1 MIRVGLK
8 GLAARPLR
16 TALTALAIV
25 LGVALVSAA
34 FTLTDTMRSAAGA
47 LSSSAYD
54 GTDAVVS
61 AELPFE
67 KGAESWTTRPTISAE
82 TLDRVREQPG
92 VDVAVGDVT
101 DSAQVLGADGK
112 PIGDGPYFG
121 VGFDART
128 PGSERL
134 TPFALREGHWAAGPG
149 EVVLDVATA
158 EEAGLALGDRVRIAV
173 RGGARE
179 FRLAGTTT
187 FGEVESLGA
196 ATTAVFDLRAA
207 QDLFDKRGRYD
218 SVLVAGDVRGLDAG
232 PGTQIDAAADHDR
245 FALSGLDTFI
255 GILRIVLVA
264 FGAIAVLVGAFT
276 IFNSLSIT
284 VAQRSRELGLLRLI
298 GASRRQVL
306 RSVLVEALALGVV
319 ASIVGVFAGL
329 GLAKLLDGVFSSVGM
344 ALPDAGTVFA
354 TRTVIVAL
362 AVGTV
367 ATVLAGLVPA
377 IRATRVAPV
386 TALREAADASARRGI
401 VARFV
406 AAAVGLVG
414 RPAQAVGGPAG
425 GLARRNATRNPGRT
439 LTTSLALVIGVALVT
454 LVTIVATGLKDSTTA
469 SLTDRIAASH
479 VVIGADGWSPIDP
492 EIDRALRGTPGV
504 DGVTS
509 LRTDG
514 ALAFGDEEGVNIVD
528 PGTVGRLFDF
538 DYQDGASTTLA
549 SLGADGAVVDEGWAT
564 EHRLGVG
571 ERFSITAPTGRELD
585 LVVRGVE
592 TSPVIDALGLG
603 PITIG
608 TAAADG
614 AFAGE
619 RNRWTLAQA
628 ADPAALRA
636 AVAAFPDAKVQTTAA
651 YAAEQAAVVD
661 DLLAVFLVLL
671 VLCVLVSLF
680 GIVNALV
687 LATFERTRE
696 LGTLRALGMSRR
708 QMRRMVRHEG
718 VITALLGAALG
729 IAAGLGL
736 AAAVTT
742 AFAEEGLTFAVPAGT
757 LGAFVLVAVLCGVLA
772 AVLPARRAARMN
784 VLEALAYE

>member
-1 MIRVGLK
+1 
-8 GLAARPLR
+8 
-16 TALTALAIV
+16 
-25 LGVALVSAA
+25 
-34 FTLTDTMRSAAGA
+34 
-47 LSSSAYD
+47 
-54 GTDAVVS
+54 
-61 AELPFE
+61 
-67 KGAESWTTRPTISAE
+67 
-82 TLDRVREQPG
+82 
-92 VDVAVGDVT
+92 
-101 DSAQVLGADGK
+101 
-112 PIGDGPYFG
+112 
-121 VGFDART
+121 
-128 PGSERL
+128 
-134 TPFALREGHWAAGPG
+134 
-149 EVVLDVATA
+149 
-158 EEAGLALGDRVRIAV
+158 
-173 RGGARE
+173 
-179 FRLAGTTT
+179 
-187 FGEVESLGA
+187 
-196 ATTAVFDLRAA
+196 
-207 QDLFDKRGRYD
+207 
-218 SVLVAGDVRGLDAG
+218 
-232 PGTQIDAAADHDR
+232 
-245 FALSGLDTFI
+245 
-255 GILRIVLVA
+255 
-264 FGAIAVLVGAFT
+264 
-276 IFNSLSIT
+276 
-284 VAQRSRELGLLRLI
+284 
-298 GASRRQVL
+298 
-306 RSVLVEALALGVV
+306 
-319 ASIVGVFAGL
+319 
-329 GLAKLLDGVFSSVGM
+329 
-344 ALPDAGTVFA
+344 
-354 TRTVIVAL
+354 
-362 AVGTV
+362 
-367 ATVLAGLVPA
+367 
-377 IRATRVAPV
+377 
-386 TALREAADASARRGI
+386 
-401 VARFV
+401 
-406 AAAVGLVG
+406 
-414 RPAQAVGGPAG
+414 
-425 GLARRNATRNPGRT
+425 
-439 LTTSLALVIGVALVT
+439 
-454 LVTIVATGLKDSTTA
+454 
-469 SLTDRIAASH
+469 
-479 VVIGADGWSPIDP
+479 
-492 EIDRALRGTPGV
+492 
-504 DGVTS
+504 VTS